1 MQFSRWWAVASLGL
15 LFLNAC
21 TNQNYSRPRVQI
33 DSQWDVQDD
42 FTKRT
47 NDKLA
52 YLQWWAEFND
62 PVLKNLMEE
71 GLKCNQQILSSKNR
85 IDAALGEVK
94 KVRNQWIPNVD
105 FWTGYANNP
114 IYGFPGVLFVFV
126 PSYFINFYQQHHQY
140 KISKMQLGEA
150 RADDDVIRLMVISEI
165 ASTYFGY
172 QAYKDFLKQ
181 LNTLRD
187 DLAHMQSISQSMHK
201 DGLSADIEP
210 HQIQHQLMLVEGERH
225 LTQKNIIRMR
235 NALRYL
241 INKNPGPIDTTREF
255 TDLMK
260 KPKVVHAVPM
270 KVLLNRPD
278 LKLAEYRLKAA
289 FYNVKLA
296 HSPFVPRF
304 EFDMFPGWVA
314 TNNAYKLPQTYLK
327 FNDQLLKVRVFQWS
341 VLGEIDKA
349 KGQKKAIFYEF
360 LDTLRRVL
368 RDTSTAYE
376 NHDKATKNLIAIEQ
390 ATQELLLVYHRH
402 QSLSDQGIQSELTTL
417 AHKIEYDRMR
427 LILNRAQLQQLLSI
441 VRLYQELASGY
452 KDIPS

>member
-1 MQFSRWWAVASLGL
+1 MQFSRCCAVASCGL

-21 TNQNYSRPRVQI
+21 TNQNYTRPRVQI
-33 DSQWDVQDD
+33 DSQWDVKDD

-52 YLQWWAEFND
+52 YLQWWRDFND
-62 PVLKNLMEE
+62 PVLKKLMEE
-71 GLKCNQQILSSKNR
+71 GLKCNQQILSSKSR

-94 KVRNQWIPNVD
+94 KVRNQWIPNAD

-114 IYGFPGVLFVFV
+114 IYGFPGALFVFV

-140 KISKMQLGEA
+140 KISKMQLGQA
-150 RADDDVIRLMVISEI
+150 KADDDVIRLMVISEI

-187 DLAHMQSISQSMHK
+187 DLAHMQSISESMHT
-201 DGLSADIEP
+201 DGLTADIEP
-210 HQIQHQLMLVEGERH
+210 HQIQHQLMLVEGERY

-241 INKNPGPIDTTREF
+241 INQNPGSIKTTREF

-260 KPKVVHAVPM
+260 KPKVVGAVPM

-278 LKLAEYRLKAA
+278 LKVAEYRLKAA

-314 TNNAYKLPQTYLK
+314 TNNAYHLPQTYLK

-376 NHDKATKNLIAIEQ
+376 NHDKATKKLIAIEQ
-390 ATQELLLVYHRH
+390 ATQALFLVYQRH
-402 QSLSDQGIQSELTTL
+402 QSLTEQGIQSELATL
-417 AHKIEYDRMR
+417 SHKIEYDRIR
-427 LILNRAQLQQLLSI
+427 LVLNLSLI
-441 VRLYQELASGY
+441 H
-452 KDIPS
+452 I